1 MFLEKQRKYHQF
13 TILEPNMD
21 CFYFVKMSVWGY
33 SDFLLLV
40 HINDSIEQLVHLRLK
55 AVHRRRALRQRHDAR
70 IVDQHIDAG
79 RVLGENGG
87 GERAD

>member
-1 MFLEKQRKYHQF
+1 MGPYHRLHLEQC
-13 TILEPNMD
+13 T
-21 CFYFVKMSVWGY
+21 
-33 SDFLLLV
+33 
-40 HINDSIEQLVHLRLK
+40 HLRLESID
-55 AVHRRRALRQRHDAR
+55 RRRALRQRHDAR